1 MREVIEKVVVREYDS
16 VNELTA
22 EERNLVE
29 LSKKASKDAYAIYS
43 KFHVGAAALLENGE
57 IVIGNNQ
64 ENAAFPSG
72 TCAERSAVFWA
83 GANYPGV
90 AVKAIAITAFSDVVD
105 VNKPVPPCGGCRQ
118 ALLEYENRYGKP
130 MKVIM
135 SGSSGVIKVV
145 DSMGSLLPIKFGEKD
160 MKA

>member
-1 MREVIEKVVVREYDS
+1 MREVKEEVIIREYDS
-16 VNELTA
+16 VEELSA
-22 EERNLVE
+22 EDRNLVE
-29 LSKKASKDAYAIYS
+29 LSKKTSKNAYAIYS
-43 KFHVGAAALLENGE
+43 KFHVGAAVLLENGE
-57 IVIGNNQ
+57 IVLGNNQ

-72 TCAERSAVFWA
+72 TCAERTAIFWA

-90 AVKAIAITAFSDVVD
+90 AVKTIAITAFSTEVN

-135 SGSSGVIKVV
+135 SGESGVIKVV
-145 DSMGSLLPIKFGEKD
+145 DSMASLLPIKFGEKD